1 VFISSVKDE
10 SYFLFRKLLHS
21 GKSKTWPDLLKEV
34 MEIDDL
40 DSGPLL
46 QYFKKLESYLEELEQ
61 LEPIKPTRLVE
72 LPTSTTAPSS
82 TIIILSESL
91 NDTGLYVNSTA
102 VNSTAVNSTIST
114 VEPNIAVNEL
124 ETKSGSVIIIVL
136 GCTGVAIVGIVILVF
151 VFGRR
156 HFRAKTYTP
165 ASTREV

>member
-34 MEIDDL
+34 MEIGDL

-46 QYFKKLESYLEELEQ
+46 QYLKKLESYLKELEQ
-61 LEPIKPTRLVE
+61 LEPIKTTRLVE
-72 LPTSTTAPSS
+72 PSTSTTSPSS
-82 TIIILSESL
+82 TIIIPSESL
-91 NDTGLYVNSTA
+91 NGTDLTVNSTF
-102 VNSTAVNSTIST
+102 ST
-114 VEPNIAVNEL
+114 VEPNAAVNEL